1 MIPKHR
7 DLHPSIHD
15 ALDLSRPTGRR
26 GHRHAGSMSTA
37 LSPFHAGMV
46 RFKGGGGV
54 GGIFKSVVVGAV
66 LGAITGGIGF
76 YAMPA
81 LGFELAAGATFWGAV
96 AGGAIM
102 GGIGA
107 GLAAPCRSLLEAP
120 Q

>member
-1 MIPKHR
+1 MFPSHR
-7 DLHPSIHD
+7 ELHPAVID

-26 GHRHAGSMSTA
+26 GHRYAGSTA
-37 LSPFHAGMV
+37 LSTIQPGAV

-54 GGIFKSVVVGAV
+54 GGILKSVVVGAV

-96 AGGAIM
+96 AQGAVM
-102 GGIGA
+102 GGIG
-107 GLAAPCRSLLEAP
+107 GSLIGAVQVMEAH
-120 Q
+120 